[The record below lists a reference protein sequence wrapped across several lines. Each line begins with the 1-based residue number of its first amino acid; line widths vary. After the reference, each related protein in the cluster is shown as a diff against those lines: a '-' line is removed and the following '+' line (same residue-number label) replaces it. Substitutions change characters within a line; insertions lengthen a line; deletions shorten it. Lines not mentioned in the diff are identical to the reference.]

1 MKTAK
6 EIESNINNINYY
18 VGKIKESVKEQLDA
32 DFKLGDINVSAG
44 SIRFDALGAI
54 GSNCEQIHT
63 YLQSIFNNL
72 KTAVGQDKLLTK
84 PEEEEGDKE

>member
-44 SIRFDALGAI
+44 TTRFDALGAI
-54 GSNCEQIHT
+54 SSNCEWIHT
-63 YLQSIFNNL
+63 YLQNIFSNL

-84 PEEEEGDKE
+84 PEEE